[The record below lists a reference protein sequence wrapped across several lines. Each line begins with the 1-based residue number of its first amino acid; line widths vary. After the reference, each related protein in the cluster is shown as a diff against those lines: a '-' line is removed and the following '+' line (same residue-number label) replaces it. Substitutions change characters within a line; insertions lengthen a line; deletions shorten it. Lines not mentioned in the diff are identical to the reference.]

1 MSKQH
6 TTWRSAVGFLI
17 GLMAISLFAAWMNRA
32 EATEPKPTTQ
42 TQTQSQSNAQTQNT
56 SASSSSVSEGGDSS
70 LYDSTTTR
78 TIAVGTTSPAPLHAT
93 PQCYLP
99 PKGIRRVRQAL
110 FGVVTLD
117 PRLVRDEQCMQ
128 DIADARAHELA
139 VLEAQANLE
148 RIRAERL
155 VAECAVRA
163 GRVED
168 ACGVAK

>member
-1 MSKQH
+1 MK
-6 TTWRSAVGFLI
+6 TRNLI
-17 GLMAISLFAAWMNRA
+17 GFMLGLVAIALFAAWMNRA
-32 EATEPKPTTQ
+32 EATEPKPATT
-42 TQTQSQSNAQTQNT
+42 TQSQNMTQQQNT

-117 PRLVRDEQCMQ
+117 PLLVRDEQCMQ

-163 GRVED
+163 GREEA
-168 ACGVAK
+168 ACSVSK